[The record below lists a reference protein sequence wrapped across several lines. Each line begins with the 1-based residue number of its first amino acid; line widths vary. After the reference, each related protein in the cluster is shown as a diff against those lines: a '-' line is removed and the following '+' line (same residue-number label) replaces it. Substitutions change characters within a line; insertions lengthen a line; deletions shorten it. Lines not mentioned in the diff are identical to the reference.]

1 MSVEATLKELVLRKL
16 PAGTHESAVDWSAA
30 LTEGGLGLDSLAL
43 VELITEIES
52 SFDFMFD
59 EADLQMQTFANLESL
74 TRVVAGHLQGAQPT

>member
-1 MSVEATLKELVLRKL
+1 MNVESTLKDIILRKL
-16 PAGTHESAVDWSAA
+16 PAGTPEGEVDWSAA

-52 SFDFMFD
+52 SFNFMFD

-74 TRVVAGHLQGAQPT
+74 TRVVSGHLQGAQSQ